1 MQTHNDVALQMAL
14 LDRNTWM
21 SAGKLIQVY
30 GPQALTRAVK
40 EVEYCCN
47 HGDAAA
53 EVAWKRVTSA
63 IVLLTSTEGQL
74 PN

>member
-1 MQTHNDVALQMAL
+1 MQNQNDAAIRTPV
-14 LDRNTWM
+14 LDRDTWM

-30 GPQALTRAVK
+30 GPNALTRAAQ
-40 EVEYCCN
+40 EVEYCSN

-53 EVAWKRVTSA
+53 EIAWKRVTSA

>member
-1 MQTHNDVALQMAL
+1 MQTYKDVALQTAL

-30 GPQALTRAVK
+30 GPQALARAAQ

-63 IVLLTSTEGQL
+63 VVLLTSIEGQL

>member
-1 MQTHNDVALQMAL
+1 
-14 LDRNTWM
+14 M

-30 GPQALTRAVK
+30 GPQALTRAAR
-40 EVEYCCN
+40 EVEYCSN

-53 EVAWKRVTSA
+53 ETAWKRVTSA

>member
-1 MQTHNDVALQMAL
+1 MQNQNDAAIRTPI
-14 LDRNTWM
+14 LDRETWM

-30 GPQALTRAVK
+30 GPQALTRAAR
-40 EVEYCCN
+40 EVEYCSN

-53 EVAWKRVTSA
+53 ETAWKRVTSA

>member
-1 MQTHNDVALQMAL
+1 MQTHKDIAIQTAM
-14 LDRNTWM
+14 LDRETWM

-30 GPQALTRAVK
+30 GPQALTKAVQ
-40 EVEYCCN
+40 EVEYCSN

-53 EVAWKRVTSA
+53 EVAWQRVTSA
-63 IVLLTSTEGQL
+63 IVQLTSTEGQL

>member
-1 MQTHNDVALQMAL
+1 MQTQKFAAIQAAT
-14 LDRNTWM
+14 LDRETWI
-21 SAGKLIQVY
+21 SAGRLLQVY
-30 GPQALTRAVK
+30 GPQALSRAAK
-40 EVEYCCN
+40 EVEYCSS

-53 EVAWKRVTSA
+53 EIAWKRVTSA